1 MLYFCVAMII
11 ICFLMICIY
20 IGKWMMA
27 DYKEDEAL
35 AGQRIFS
42 WIIMTIITITFTCYW
57 KNKPTNTSNIYLKD
71 QRIIMTEKTDNQVV
85 SSTAGNYEVYYN
97 NNTVT
102 FVGEDGSSISF
113 EFFEEN

>member
-11 ICFLMICIY
+11 ICCLMISTY
-20 IGKWMMA
+20 ICKWIMA

-35 AGQRIFS
+35 AGQRILS
-42 WIIMTIITITFTCYW
+42 WIIITIITITFTCYW

-97 NNTVT
+97 NNMVT
-102 FVGEDGSSISF
+102 FVNEDGSSISF

>member
-1 MLYFCVAMII
+1 MVYFYTATIVICV
-11 ICFLMICIY
+11 LMVFVSISRWI
-20 IGKWMMA
+20 MA
-27 DYKEDEAL
+27 TFTDDEHNYGQDIL
-35 AGQRIFS
+35 A
-42 WIIMTIITITFTCYW
+42 WIITLICTIAFTSWW

-71 QRIIMTEKTDNQVV
+71 QRIIVTEKTDNQVV

-102 FVGEDGSSISF
+102 FVNEDGSSISF